1 MGGRISGEAPFRRS
15 RVPQLGETPAA
26 GAAPSIT
33 VPAGHVWRV
42 LSGVVTL
49 VTSATVANRL
59 VRLRWTDGNTLLGYA
74 VAPAVQAAGLSNT
87 YGFAEFGP
95 QQSVG
100 TRQNISL
107 PEIVLPAGSTL
118 DVAVD
123 SLDATDQLTGLTLWT
138 IDTWFRAG
146 PIDWDAYEASSIYMV
161 GGDDE

>member
-15 RVPQLGETPAA
+15 RVPQLGATPAA
-26 GAAPSIT
+26 GAAPTIT

-42 LSGVVTL
+42 LSGTVTL

-74 VAPAVQAAGLSNT
+74 VAPAVQAASLTNT

-95 QQSVG
+95 QQAVG

-118 DVAVD
+118 DVTVD
-123 SLDATDQLTGLTLWT
+123 AIDGTDQLTGLTLWT
-138 IDTWFRAG
+138 VDTWFRAG
-146 PIDWDAYEASSIYMV
+146 PIDWLAYDASAILALS
-161 GGDDE
+161 GDDE